1 MTIGNAS
8 STTTISG
15 TGVVGGVTHLGN
27 AITTCSSLNNAGG
40 ALTIGATTTGMT
52 IGNASSTTT
61 ISGTGVVGGVT
72 HLANAIT
79 TCSSLNNAGGALTIG
94 ATTTGMTIGNA
105 SSTTT
110 ISGTGVV
117 GGVTH
122 LGNAITTCSSINNAA
137 GALTIGATTTGMT
150 IGNASSTT
158 TISGTGVIGGITH
171 SANAITSCATINN
184 NGSTLNIGVTTTGM
198 SIGSTASTN
207 TINGLGVIGGIGCFN
222 NAMADCSQINN
233 SASTDLALG
242 NTQVAGVLNL
252 GTGATRTGNINLGA
266 SGWATG
272 VVNTYRP
279 IAPQYTPVVAGSS
292 PAATTTPGP
301 GQIGYTIAY
310 TALQNTANFGAT
322 PAQVIQQYTNVI
334 DKGIWHCSVS
344 LGLDLTTAGGGTWFS
359 YRVSIV
365 NQTAGSVTLANS
377 CNQTPGITL
386 GFAFNNLS
394 TQCVSAI
401 IVANGLTSIQIIPE
415 LNYSSGTFRPSA
427 EKYVLFFTKIA

>member
-1 MTIGNAS
+1 MSIVNYNDTTFNIKRIDNSGNTLTLGANTTGMTIGNTGGTTFIQGNVQFGGQAGATGQYLKSNGPSTVPTWDTPSS
-8 STTTISG
+8 STWVGTATSDLNMGNTYNIIS
-15 TGVVGGVTHLGN
+15 
-27 AITTCSSLNNAGG
+27 AKSIDNNAGILTIG
-40 ALTIGATTTGMT
+40 ANVSTLNIGNSGLVTAIKGSITMSGDLKLNTAGILACSSIDNSGNALTIGATTTGMT
-52 IGNASSTTT
+52 IGNTSSTNT
-61 ISGTGVVGGVT
+61 INGS
-72 HLANAIT
+72 
-79 TCSSLNNAGGALTIG
+79 
-94 ATTTGMTIGNA
+94 
-105 SSTTT
+105 
-110 ISGTGVV
+110 
-117 GGVTH
+117 
-122 LGNAITTCSSINNAA
+122 
-137 GALTIGATTTGMT
+137 
-150 IGNASSTT
+150 
-158 TISGTGVIGGITH
+158 GVIGGIT
-171 SANAITSCATINN
+171 
-184 NGSTLNIGVTTTGM
+184 
-198 SIGSTASTN
+198 
-207 TINGLGVIGGIGCFN
+207 CFN
-222 NAMADCSQINN
+222 NAMAGCSQINN
-233 SASTDLALG
+233 TASTDLALG

-301 GQIGYTIAY
+301 GQIGYTISY

-344 LGLDLTTAGGGTWFS
+344 LGLDLTSAGGGTWFS

-386 GFAFNNLS
+386 GFAYNNLS

-401 IVANGLTSIQIIPE
+401 IVANGLTSIRIIPE
-415 LNYSSGTFRPSA
+415 LVYSSGTFRPSA
-427 EKYVLFFTKIA
+427 DNYVLFFTKIA